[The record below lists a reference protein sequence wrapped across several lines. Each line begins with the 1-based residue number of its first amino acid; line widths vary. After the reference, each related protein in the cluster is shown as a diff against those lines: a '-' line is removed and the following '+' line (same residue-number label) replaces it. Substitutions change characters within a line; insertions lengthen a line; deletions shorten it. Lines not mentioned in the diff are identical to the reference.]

1 MNRHIL
7 RSSLRELKKRGLYI
21 ILALFICM
29 GVYKPVKVRAVTPQ
43 LTISAI
49 SFRSNTETNSAGS
62 VINDQRWLVYS
73 FDFDDYYTGT
83 FQTTIRI
90 NKASG
95 YVVNY
100 LVEGAQSSQ
109 TRQITSGNGLDT
121 YADTFTFN
129 ITDCKH
135 FTIIYSMQYGVLSGL
150 GYTVGSLDNLVG
162 SSGGSGSGVV
172 DYTQYLDGLET
183 SLNDAVRYLD
193 DIGATLEPLAIT
205 VSQIKNTIDSLSSDI
220 EDIDQLLNTIGL
232 NLSTFFNIYYR
243 YNMPYY
249 TQNFYWLLQ
258 RNGYVVEGTYNNLF
272 KSLFGWYMNPP
283 TTYPSSSYTFTLS
296 SNRSYLFVFASNDQ
310 VASVMS
316 LSNSSGTITKTV
328 NFTNVSPT
336 IFNRTYKYAIIND
349 ITTTTSFRI
358 TNLTHADY
366 ILPIYFGLYD
376 SAPEEVVTLINRPSN
391 NNLLQKIVEL
401 FERNNQQNDEL
412 NGLVSQIQQQQ
423 QTVSGT
429 IGGIETDINTNLNDV
444 PLVETNTQLQ
454 NMSNVFAFNN
464 NIFAQLWNVLGKITI
479 VLVLYMILVLVRLF
493 VKRE

>member
-1 MNRHIL
+1 MEIKR
-7 RSSLRELKKRGLYI
+7 RGLYI

-29 GVYKPVKVRAVTPQ
+29 GVYKPVRVRAVTPQ

-129 ITDCKH
+129 IADCKH
-135 FTIIYSMQYGVLSGL
+135 FTVIYSMQYGVLSGL
-150 GYTVGSLDNLVG
+150 GYTVGSLDNLTDSTG
-162 SSGGSGSGVV
+162 QSGSGVV
-172 DYTQYLDGLET
+172 DYTQYLDDIES
-183 SLNDAVRYLD
+183 SLDDAVRYLD
-193 DIGATLEPLAIT
+193 DIGATLEPIGLT
-205 VSQIKNTIDSLSSDI
+205 VNNIYTTLSSLQDDV
-220 EDIDQLLNTIGL
+220 EDINQLLNTVGL
-232 NLSTFFNIYYR
+232 ELNSFFDFYYR
-243 YNMPYY
+243 YQIPWYSVNC
-249 TQNFYWLLQ
+249 FWFLK
-258 RNGYVVEGTYNNLF
+258 RNGYVVESTVNNEL
-272 KSLFGWYMNPP
+272 KELFGYYLNPP
-283 TTYPSSSYTFTLS
+283 TSFTSGNNLTLVA
-296 SNRSYLFVFASNDQ
+296 NKKYLFV
-310 VASVMS
+310 VAV
-316 LSNSSGTITKTV
+316 SNSNNSILTLVDDTTGNTKRFTLQLNSTRIQHRVFKYFIYDSGSSNENYRIQG
-328 NFTNVSPT
+328 FTNASYVV
-336 IFNRTYKYAIIND
+336 
-349 ITTTTSFRI
+349 
-358 TNLTHADY
+358 
-366 ILPIYFGLYD
+366 PIYFGLYE
-376 SAPEEVVTLINRPSN
+376 SAPEEVLSYIDKPSD
-391 NNLLQKIVEL
+391 NNLLQRIVDL
-401 FERNNQQNDEL
+401 FERNNEQNEEL
-412 NGLVSQIQQQQ
+412 NGLVSQIKQQQ

-464 NIFAQLWNVLGKITI
+464 NIFAQLWNALGKITI